1 MVIGITSLVL
11 YKSLSLIPW
20 LWNELYNTN
29 EVIPIAISEDGF
41 IEAAINQK
49 KNILGIQWHPERQN
63 ELFDME
69 LIQNFINGNL

>member
-1 MVIGITSLVL
+1 M
-11 YKSLSLIPW
+11 
-20 LWNELYNTN
+20 YNTN

-63 ELFDME
+63 KIFDME
-69 LIQNFINGNL
+69 LIKNFINGHL